1 VLPRRGTAQPDTRGK
16 DHCDTEESKP
26 GPGWS
31 NLSDPR
37 SERDV
42 VPLQTS
48 RAGWV
53 DFLAPVWILGFSPCV
68 VGRGCNE

>member
-48 RAGWV
+48 RAGLGGLSGPSV
-53 DFLAPVWILGFSPCV
+53 DSGF
-68 VGRGCNE
+68 